1 MKTEKF
7 MVVSIVFAFLTASLT
22 MSSIVSAHNNAGGTN
37 HQELANRYENLA
49 REMQAKVQ
57 EQTEVLEVLNN
68 RPHFSFF
75 DKNGQ
80 DIKKYV
86 FNKIHIC
93 DEAATEYLEKA
104 AYHHEI
110 SVKQAAPESTVNQKQ
125 AAHQ

>member
-7 MVVSIVFAFLTASLT
+7 LVVLSVFAFLTASLI
-22 MSSIVSAHNNAGGTN
+22 MSSFASAHNASGSS
-37 HQELANRYENLA
+37 HQELASRYENLA
-49 REMQAKVQ
+49 RDMQAKAQ

-93 DEAATEYLEKA
+93 EKAATEYLEKA
-104 AYHHEI
+104 AYHQEI
-110 SVKQAAPESTVNQKQ
+110 AAKQAAPKSAENQRQ
-125 AAHQ
+125 AAHH